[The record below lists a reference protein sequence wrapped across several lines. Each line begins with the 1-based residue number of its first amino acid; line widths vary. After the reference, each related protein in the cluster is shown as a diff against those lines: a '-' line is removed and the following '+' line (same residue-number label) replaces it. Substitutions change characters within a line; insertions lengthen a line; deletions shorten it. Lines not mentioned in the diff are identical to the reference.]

1 MNRRDFRVSSF
12 VLVKYKKMI
21 NGTLIAVW
29 IIGIFFLSVILLL
42 GYIYPRME
50 KNMIVNTQKMVSMT
64 EANQNFSKVAKI
76 ANTEGSAL
84 VMRNNKPEYIL
95 LKINNNQNYEQADD
109 AELETV
115 SKKLIQ
121 QNMEAYKK
129 LAE

>member
-1 MNRRDFRVSSF
+1 
-12 VLVKYKKMI
+12 MI

-29 IIGIFFLSVILLL
+29 IIGIFFLCVILLL

-76 ANTEGSAL
+76 ANAEGSAL

>member
-1 MNRRDFRVSSF
+1 
-12 VLVKYKKMI
+12 
-21 NGTLIAVW
+21 
-29 IIGIFFLSVILLL
+29 
-42 GYIYPRME
+42 
-50 KNMIVNTQKMVSMT
+50 MT

-76 ANTEGSAL
+76 ANLQGSAL

-95 LKINNNQNYEQADD
+95 LKINNNQKHEVADNT
-109 AELETV
+109 ELDNI

>member
-1 MNRRDFRVSSF
+1 
-12 VLVKYKKMI
+12 MI

-76 ANTEGSAL
+76 ANAEGSAL

>member
-12 VLVKYKKMI
+12 VLVKYRKMI

-29 IIGIFFLSVILLL
+29 IIGIFFFSVILLL

-76 ANTEGSAL
+76 ANAEGSAL